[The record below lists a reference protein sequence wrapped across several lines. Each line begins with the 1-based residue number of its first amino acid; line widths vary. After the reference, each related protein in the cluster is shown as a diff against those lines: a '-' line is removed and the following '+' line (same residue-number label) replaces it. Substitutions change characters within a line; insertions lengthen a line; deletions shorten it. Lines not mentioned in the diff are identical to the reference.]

1 MPTIGSGLGSQFGL
15 VAETY
20 QNDVQTISV
29 TGTPTGGTFTLV
41 TAYGTT
47 GTIAFNATA
56 TAVQTTLNALP
67 GLGGS
72 TTTGVTCTG
81 GPFPG
86 SNIIVTFSGTLV
98 TNRAQTLFTLGTNSL
113 TGGSSPTA
121 SVAHTT
127 TGSGYGAGGTVTRF
141 LEIENESLSNQIQQV
156 ESSALRANNRF
167 LRTDRW
173 ALNRKGAGGDVNFEV
188 MNTGFGL
195 LFKQLMGASSIT
207 TPSGASLTRL
217 HTYTCADMTGQ
228 SHYVQIGRPDTNQ
241 EANPFNYIGGKI
253 TAAEFTNDV
262 DGLLLLK
269 ATYDFQDEQQ
279 TTTLAAA
286 SYPSSQQPF
295 NWIQGTVQIQGATV
309 GYVNKVSVQIEN
321 TLNAG
326 RYFLRGGYVKSE
338 PIPNGYAKISG
349 TLSMEFNDTTAYNRF
364 VTGTTASVV
373 LTWTGAQIEATTPPY
388 SYQVVMT
395 IPNARFDGTTP
406 NVAGP
411 DVLGFDMPFTGL
423 YDGTNSP
430 LTIQYYT
437 TDTAD

>member
-1 MPTIGSGLGSQFGL
+1 MPTIGSGLGAQFGL

-47 GTIAFNATA
+47 GTIAFNASAA
-56 TAVQTTLNALP
+56 TVQSTLNALP

-72 TTTGVTCTG
+72 TATGVTCTG

-86 SNIIVTFSGTLV
+86 SNVIVTFSGTLV
-98 TNRAQTLFTLGTNSL
+98 ANRAQTLFTLGTNSL

-141 LEIENESLSNQIQQV
+141 LEIESETLANSINQV
-156 ESSALRANNRF
+156 ESSAVRANSRF

-173 ALNRKGAGGDVNFEV
+173 ALNRKGAAGDVSFEV

-195 LFKQLMGASSIT
+195 LFKQLMGASAIT

-228 SHYVQIGRPDTNQ
+228 SHYVQVGRPDTNQ

-253 TAAEFTNDV
+253 TSAEFTNDV

-286 SYPSSQQPF
+286 SYPSSQSPF
-295 NWIQGTVQIQGATV
+295 NWIQGTVSIGGGVV
-309 GYVNKVSVQIEN
+309 GYVNKISVQVEN
-321 TLNAG
+321 GLKTD
-326 RYFLRGGYVKSE
+326 RYFIRGQYAKNE
-338 PIPNGYAKISG
+338 PIPNAMAKISG

-364 VTGTTASVV
+364 VAGTTASVV

-395 IPNARFDGTTP
+395 IPNARFEGNTP
-406 NVAGP
+406 NVSGP
-411 DVLGFDMPFTGL
+411 DVLTLDQPFTGL

-437 TDTAD
+437 TDTVD